1 MDFNVNFNAKAI
13 ENSVRDYLGN
23 LDLTAY
29 LENELAGKELVG
41 YIEGPPT
48 MNGEPHAGH
57 LRGRIIKDLWYR
69 FNTLQK
75 KRVVFRAGWDTQ
87 GLPVELQAEKELGL
101 TGSKAENI
109 GKVGVEKIVETCK
122 KIVHLY
128 NEKWVAVDKLLGM
141 SFDYE
146 KAYWTFYNQYIEREW
161 QYLKKA
167 WESGVL
173 KEWFRVVAYCPS
185 CQTSLSNA
193 EVNQGYE
200 TVEDPSFYYKVKLL
214 RDEGEEKEDAY
225 LIVWTTMPFTI
236 VTDEMVGANPKA
248 DYNYV
253 RINNNNDD
261 EELWVVG
268 ADRMNELMKELHIE
282 RFRVEKT
289 VKGSE
294 LDGRYYIHPLLHI
307 IPGLAELAANRSIHF
322 VVSDDFVDTATGS
335 GLVHLSPANGEQ
347 DFEIA
352 TKRKVPIFVPID
364 DRVIFTEKAGTFKD
378 LFVRDA
384 DNKVVQAMNE
394 ANASVKI
401 GKIKHQYP
409 TCWRSHHKVVWFA
422 RREYFYI
429 IEKLGEK
436 PLQAAENVEYYFDPP
451 KNRFIEIIREQHPW
465 CISRERVWGTPLPIW
480 SCGKCSHK
488 DFLFSRREI
497 IRKAMDLPD
506 GPDFE
511 LHRPWIDRIKI
522 KCEKCGTAATM
533 QREPFVL
540 DTWHNSG
547 AAPYASLTDQEYR
560 DLIPAT
566 FLTEGI
572 DQTRGWAYTLL
583 MENVIMKQSALAPFR
598 SFLFQGHVLDEKGN
612 KMSKSLGNIIEA
624 DALLTENPVDLVRLY
639 FMWKSSPIE
648 SLNFSLDE
656 MKTRP
661 YQILS
666 TLHNLHVYFK
676 QNSEFDRFNQEKHTL
691 NWVTDNNLLGLT
703 EVWLLSKLQKLVIE
717 VSEALDRCRF
727 HEAAKALDAFIIN
740 QLSQTYV
747 PMTRNIIW
755 DDSPENLDKR
765 LAVYSVIGYVLI
777 QLNIMLHPLSPF
789 ITEYLYITCLKG
801 KKSIL
806 LESWPKRDEK
816 LVNSEVESA
825 FDKIKEIVS
834 LANAARNL
842 ASLKRRWPIK
852 EVIICGQNL
861 KFLDMEGI
869 SDVLRNQLNAGQYRL
884 EEIGTG
890 SQLEK
895 VANLLYTKMP
905 ISVNISLV
913 RRNIAPR
920 VKADINRVAEAFERV
935 DMLELIRT
943 LQKSKEYLLPY
954 NNGKTIK
961 LSPSDVE
968 IAYKASDGYS
978 CSERDGLVVFVSS
991 IRDKDLIAKGLLR
1004 DLARQLQQLRKERQ
1018 YNPTDIVDAAYIT
1031 GLTGEEIA
1039 SLSLMKDELT
1049 YLVRVKTVFL
1059 LEDAAINISYKVV
1072 EIDGREF
1079 KISVE

>member
-1 MDFNVNFNAKAI
+1 
-13 ENSVRDYLGN
+13 
-23 LDLTAY
+23 
-29 LENELAGKELVG
+29 
-41 YIEGPPT
+41 
-48 MNGEPHAGH
+48 
-57 LRGRIIKDLWYR
+57 
-69 FNTLQK
+69 
-75 KRVVFRAGWDTQ
+75 
-87 GLPVELQAEKELGL
+87 
-101 TGSKAENI
+101 
-109 GKVGVEKIVETCK
+109 
-122 KIVHLY
+122 
-128 NEKWVAVDKLLGM
+128 
-141 SFDYE
+141 
-146 KAYWTFYNQYIEREW
+146 
-161 QYLKKA
+161 
-167 WESGVL
+167 
-173 KEWFRVVAYCPS
+173 
-185 CQTSLSNA
+185 
-193 EVNQGYE
+193 
-200 TVEDPSFYYKVKLL
+200 
-214 RDEGEEKEDAY
+214 
-225 LIVWTTMPFTI
+225 
-236 VTDEMVGANPKA
+236 
-248 DYNYV
+248 
-253 RINNNNDD
+253 
-261 EELWVVG
+261 
-268 ADRMNELMKELHIE
+268 
-282 RFRVEKT
+282 
-289 VKGSE
+289 
-294 LDGRYYIHPLLHI
+294 
-307 IPGLAELAANRSIHF
+307 
-322 VVSDDFVDTATGS
+322 
-335 GLVHLSPANGEQ
+335 
-347 DFEIA
+347 
-352 TKRKVPIFVPID
+352 
-364 DRVIFTEKAGTFKD
+364 
-378 LFVRDA
+378 
-384 DNKVVQAMNE
+384 
-394 ANASVKI
+394 
-401 GKIKHQYP
+401 
-409 TCWRSHHKVVWFA
+409 
-422 RREYFYI
+422 
-429 IEKLGEK
+429 
-436 PLQAAENVEYYFDPP
+436 
-451 KNRFIEIIREQHPW
+451 
-465 CISRERVWGTPLPIW
+465 
-480 SCGKCSHK
+480 
-488 DFLFSRREI
+488 
-497 IRKAMDLPD
+497 
-506 GPDFE
+506 
-511 LHRPWIDRIKI
+511 
-522 KCEKCGTAATM
+522 M

-547 AAPYASLTDQEYR
+547 AAPYASLTDQEYT

-583 MENVIMKQSALAPFR
+583 MENVIMKQSALPPFR

-676 QNSEFDRFNQEKHTL
+676 QNSEFDRFNQQKHTL

-703 EVWLLSKLQKLVIE
+703 EVWLLSKLQKLVVE

-789 ITEYLYITCLKG
+789 ITEYLYSTCFKR

-842 ASLKRRWPIK
+842 ASLKRRWPVK
-852 EVIICGQNL
+852 EVIVCGQNL
-861 KFLDMEGI
+861 KSLDMEGI
-869 SDVLRNQLNAGQYRL
+869 SDVLSNQLNAGQYRL
-884 EEIGTG
+884 VEIAAG

-920 VKADINRVAEAFERV
+920 VKADINRVAEAFEGV
-935 DMLELIRT
+935 DKLQLVHT
-943 LQKSKEYLLPY
+943 LQKSEEYVLAY
-954 NNGKTIK
+954 DNRGKTIK
-961 LSPSDVE
+961 LSPFDVE
-968 IAYKASDGYS
+968 VAYKPSDGYS
-978 CSERDGLVVFVSS
+978 CAERDGIIVFVSN
-991 IRDKDLIAKGLLR
+991 IRDKDLIAKGLVR

-1018 YNPTDIVDAAYIT
+1018 YNPTDILDAAYIA

-1039 SLSLMKDELT
+1039 RLSLMKDELT

-1059 LEDAAINISYKVV
+1059 LEDSAINVSYKVV
-1072 EIDGREF
+1072 EVDGREL